1 MQFHFSTGMR
11 NYMDANH
18 QDKIGSNLKATE
30 DKLWLPPL
38 STKDQKKL
46 DHLRKKPFAQ
56 RMGFAGKTPW
66 DFIQLL
72 LIPLVLAGVGFWF
85 SAQQNQ
91 TSLQVSERQHQA
103 DLQIAATRYAND
115 QQLAADQQRETTL
128 KTYLDDLS
136 NLLLNNKLLESK
148 PGDAVRQVARERTLT
163 TLRRL
168 EANRNRIV
176 VQFLQDTHLIGGKNA
191 VIDLSRAELSHDDL
205 SRANLSRADLSEANL
220 IDANLSRAILS
231 GTILSDAYLIGAY
244 LSGTNL
250 IDANLSGAFLS
261 DADLSSAYLDGADL
275 SGADLSGAILSGAIL
290 SGADLRYTHDLTQ
303 QQLDQVDTC
312 QGAIL
317 PEGLTCHHNQ

>member
-1 MQFHFSTGMR
+1 
-11 NYMDANH
+11 MDENH
-18 QDKIGSNLKATE
+18 RDRAESNSIVTE
-30 DKLWLPPL
+30 NVRWVLNRKSKLWVPKP
-38 STKDQKKL
+38 
-46 DHLRKKPFAQ
+46 KKPFAE

-72 LIPLVLAGVGFWF
+72 LIPLVLAGVGFLF

-128 KTYLDDLS
+128 KTYLDDMS

-176 VQFLQDTHLIGGKNA
+176 VQFLQDTQLLGGTDAVINLRWANLSNDDLRGVNLIGAHLIG
-191 VIDLSRAELSHDDL
+191 
-205 SRANLSRADLSEANL
+205 ANLSFADL
-220 IDANLSRAILS
+220 
-231 GTILSDAYLIGAY
+231 GGA
-244 LSGTNL
+244 
-250 IDANLSGAFLS
+250 ALS
-261 DADLSSAYLDGADL
+261 DADLNDATLFGANLRDADLSDANLIVADLRFANLGGADL
-275 SGADLSGAILSGAIL
+275 TGADLTDADLTDADLTGAILTNAK
-290 SGADLRYTHDLTQ
+290 LTQ
-303 QQLDQVDTC
+303 VQLNEAKSL
-312 QGAIL
+312 QGTIM
-317 PEGLTCHHNQ
+317 PDGSKHP